1 MTTFKFLLDWHMKP
15 SNEVLEKT
23 YLQNL
28 IGIFNIWAKC
38 LENTCGEVRF
48 KLDVSPIVYNVTKIP
63 SSTSFSHFIWVP
75 RRLLILSDFQN
86 IYWGLF
92 LYISHMFYFSTCTG
106 SLIKFKV

>member
-1 MTTFKFLLDWHMKP
+1 MATFKFLLDWHMKP
-15 SNEVLEKT
+15 TNEVLENT

-63 SSTSFSHFIWVP
+63 LLYKFLSFYLISSAFANFI
-75 RRLLILSDFQN
+75 
-86 IYWGLF
+86 
-92 LYISHMFYFSTCTG
+92 
-106 SLIKFKV
+106 